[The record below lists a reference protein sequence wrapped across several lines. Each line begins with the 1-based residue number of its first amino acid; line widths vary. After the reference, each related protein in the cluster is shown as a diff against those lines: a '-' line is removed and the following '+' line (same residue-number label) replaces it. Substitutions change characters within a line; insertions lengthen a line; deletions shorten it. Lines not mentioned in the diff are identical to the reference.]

1 MKTFVILALSGLV
14 VFSCTD
20 KRMENSLKNLEKRV
34 ATLEKKSG
42 IAAANPV
49 AEPEPP
55 VNSTPADP
63 SKSPVMVFEN
73 TEYDF
78 GNVLEGDVVEY
89 TFKFKNVGAM
99 PLIIS
104 DATASCGCTV
114 PEWPKE
120 PIPAGKEGVIS
131 VKFNTTNRTNRQIK
145 EVSITSNTNP
155 AITKL
160 KILGMVT
167 VKNESK

>member
-1 MKTFVILALSGLV
+1 MKALVILGLALV
-14 VFSCTD
+14 FAFSCTD
-20 KRMENSLKNLEKRV
+20 KRTENSLKNLEKRV
-34 ATLEKKSG
+34 AALEKRSG
-42 IAAANPV
+42 IATSNPV
-49 AEPEPP
+49 ADPANN
-55 VNSTPADP
+55 VPADP

-89 TFKFKNVGAM
+89 TFKFKNVGTM

-104 DATASCGCTV
+104 QATATCGCTV

-120 PIPAGKEGVIS
+120 PTPAGKEGVIS

-145 EVSITSNTNP
+145 EVSITANTIP
-155 AITKL
+155 AVTKL
-160 KILGMVT
+160 KISGMVT
-167 VKNESK
+167 PKNDTK

>member
-1 MKTFVILALSGLV
+1 MKAIVILALSV
-14 VFSCTD
+14 VVIFSCTD
-20 KRMENSLKNLEKRV
+20 KRMENSIKNLEKRV

-42 IAAANPV
+42 IATVNPV
-49 AEPEPP
+49 AEP
-55 VNSTPADP
+55 VDNTPADP
-63 SKSPVMVFEN
+63 SKSPVILFEN

-104 DATASCGCTV
+104 KATATCGCTV
-114 PEWPKE
+114 PEWPKD

-145 EVSITSNTNP
+145 EVSITANTNP
-155 AITKL
+155 AVSKL
-160 KILGMVT
+160 KISGMVT
-167 VKNESK
+167 PKNDTK

>member
-1 MKTFVILALSGLV
+1 MKAILILALSVVV

-42 IAAANPV
+42 IATVNPV
-49 AEPEPP
+49 AEP
-55 VNSTPADP
+55 VDNTPTDP
-63 SKSPVMVFEN
+63 SKSPVIVFEN

-104 DATASCGCTV
+104 QATATCGCTV
-114 PEWPKE
+114 PEWPKD

-131 VKFNTTNRTNRQIK
+131 VKFNTTNRTNMQTKYVNITANTK
-145 EVSITSNTNP
+145 PEV
-155 AITKL
+155 TKL
-160 KILGMVT
+160 KISGMVT
-167 VKNESK
+167 PKSDTK

>member
-1 MKTFVILALSGLV
+1 MKTFVILALTVVV

-34 ATLEKKSG
+34 AALEKKSG
-42 IAAANPV
+42 IVTPNSI
-49 AEPEPP
+49 AEP
-55 VNSTPADP
+55 VDNTPEDP
-63 SKSPVMVFEN
+63 SKIPVMVFEN

-78 GNVLEGDVVEY
+78 GNVLEGDVVDY

-104 DATASCGCTV
+104 KATATCGCTV

-120 PIPAGKEGVIS
+120 PVPAGKEGVIS
-131 VKFNTTNRTNRQIK
+131 VKFNTTNRVNKQIK
-145 EVSITSNTNP
+145 EVSITANTTP

-160 KILGMVT
+160 KISGMVT
-167 VKNESK
+167 PKNDTK

>member
-1 MKTFVILALSGLV
+1 MKQLVILAFSGLV

-34 ATLEKKSG
+34 AALEKKSG
-42 IAAANPV
+42 IATANPV
-49 AEPEPP
+49 AEP
-55 VNSTPADP
+55 VDNTPADP
-63 SKSPVMVFEN
+63 SQSPVMVFDN

-78 GNVLEGDVVEY
+78 GTVLEGDVVQY

-104 DATASCGCTV
+104 QATATCGCTV
-114 PEWPKE
+114 PEWPKD

-131 VKFNTTNRTNRQIK
+131 VKFNTTNRTNMQTKYVNITANTK
-145 EVSITSNTNP
+145 PEVTR
-155 AITKL
+155 L
-160 KILGMVT
+160 KISGMVT
-167 VKNESK
+167 PKNDTK